1 MRNVLA
7 ITMLAATINISAAD
21 ISDKM
26 SWPIPVG
33 PIQEMTYTPEATR
46 FSLWSPKADSVQVM
60 LYESP
65 TPASTEG
72 RENRTAI
79 TLSPQ
84 SDGTWTATV
93 KGRDLK
99 GTYYTFRVKAAGMWQ
114 AETPGI
120 FAKATG
126 INGQRGYITDLHTT
140 NPKGWCSDAAPKAV
154 TQAEA
159 IIYEMHHRDFSIHPS
174 SGITNKGKF
183 LALTEQGTTVTVP
196 VSPSATV
203 PDASASGKASQMP
216 GAPNGTVSTGL
227 DHLKELGVTHVHLLP
242 SYDYG
247 SIDERTGL
255 AIGGGGRTARIS
267 YNWGYD
273 PVNYNVPEGSYS
285 TDAATPETRIRE
297 FKEMVMAMHKAG
309 LRVVLDVVYNH
320 VFDLERSPFHLTAPG
335 YFFRYKSPL
344 PASPAT
350 TATAATAATVSTEAT
365 VPGASASALIPA
377 NGSGCGNETASEM
390 PMMRKYMVESV
401 LYWMKEYHIDGFRF
415 DLMGIHDIAT
425 MNAIREAAQAID
437 PNVLIYGEGW
447 AAESPQ
453 LPEEQL
459 AMKANTS
466 QLGGIA
472 AFGDEMR
479 DGLRGSWQDDKE
491 GAFLIGRKGNEESV
505 KYGIVGA
512 VQHPGIDYSRVNYS
526 KKPWAAAPTE
536 MISYVSCHDD
546 LCLADR
552 IKITTAVQQGNTSPL
567 GVSAPRKTKGLEG
580 NLEERGLLQKLAYST
595 VLTSQGVPFIWCGD
609 EIMRDKK
616 GVHNSFASPDSIN
629 AIDWQLKS
637 RHIDVFRYIQGLIA
651 MRKAHPAF
659 RLQTADNV
667 RQHLQFLPVKRSNII
682 AWQIDGKAVGDT
694 WSDIIVILN
703 SNKKAIKQQ
712 IPSGQWTV
720 VAEGGNI
727 NTNGMRS
734 SKGGSITVPPQSA
747 TILFK

>member
-46 FSLWSPKADSVQVM
+46 FSLWSPKADSVQVV

-65 TPASTEG
+65 TPALPKG
-72 RENRTAI
+72 RESGTAI

-99 GTYYTFRVKAAGMWQ
+99 GTYYTFRVKAAGKWQ

-120 FAKATG
+120 FAKAVS
-126 INGQRGYITDLHTT
+126 INGQRGYITDLRTT

-183 LALTEQGTTVTVP
+183 LALTEQGTTATMPASPSATVP
-196 VSPSATV
+196 ASPSATV

-216 GAPNGTVSTGL
+216 GAQKGTVSTGL

-247 SIDERTGL
+247 SIDEQTGL
-255 AIGGGGRTARIS
+255 AFGGGGRTAQIS

-335 YFFRYKSPL
+335 YFFRYKNPL
-344 PASPAT
+344 PTSPT
-350 TATAATAATVSTEAT
+350 TNPAT
-365 VPGASASALIPA
+365 VPDASASGLIPA

-390 PMMRKYMVESV
+390 PMMRKFMVESV

-437 PNVLIYGEGW
+437 PNVVIYGEGW

-459 AMKANTS
+459 AMKANTA

-479 DGLRGSWQDDKE
+479 DGLRGGWQDDKE

-512 VQHPGIDYSRVNYS
+512 VQHPGIDYSQVNYS

-536 MISYVSCHDD
+536 IISYVSCHDD

-552 IKITTAVQQGNTSPL
+552 IKITTAAQQRNTSPL
-567 GVSAPRKTKGLEG
+567 GEEG
-580 NLEERGLLQKLAYST
+580 RGLLQKLAYT
-595 VLTSQGVPFIWCGD
+595 AVLTSQGVPFIWCGD

-637 RHIDVFRYIQGLIA
+637 QHIDVFRYIQGLIA

-659 RLQTADNV
+659 HMQTADNV

-712 IPSGQWTV
+712 IPSGRWTV

-727 NTNGMRS
+727 NPNGMRN

>member
-1 MRNVLA
+1 
-7 ITMLAATINISAAD
+7 
-21 ISDKM
+21 
-26 SWPIPVG
+26 
-33 PIQEMTYTPEATR
+33 
-46 FSLWSPKADSVQVM
+46 
-60 LYESP
+60 
-65 TPASTEG
+65 
-72 RENRTAI
+72 
-79 TLSPQ
+79 
-84 SDGTWTATV
+84 
-93 KGRDLK
+93 
-99 GTYYTFRVKAAGMWQ
+99 
-114 AETPGI
+114 
-120 FAKATG
+120 
-126 INGQRGYITDLHTT
+126 
-140 NPKGWCSDAAPKAV
+140 
-154 TQAEA
+154 
-159 IIYEMHHRDFSIHPS
+159 
-174 SGITNKGKF
+174 
-183 LALTEQGTTVTVP
+183 
-196 VSPSATV
+196 
-203 PDASASGKASQMP
+203 MP
-216 GAPNGTVSTGL
+216 GAQKGTVSTGL

-247 SIDERTGL
+247 SIDEQTGL
-255 AIGGGGRTARIS
+255 AFGGGGRTAQIS

-335 YFFRYKSPL
+335 YFFRYKNPL
-344 PASPAT
+344 PTSPT
-350 TATAATAATVSTEAT
+350 TNPAT
-365 VPGASASALIPA
+365 VPDASASGLIPA

-390 PMMRKYMVESV
+390 PMMRKFMVESV

-415 DLMGIHDIAT
+415 DLMGIHDITT

-437 PNVLIYGEGW
+437 PNVVIYGEGW

-459 AMKANTS
+459 AMKANTA

-479 DGLRGSWQDDKE
+479 DGLRGGWQDDKE

-512 VQHPGIDYSRVNYS
+512 VQHPGIDYSQVNYS

-536 MISYVSCHDD
+536 IISYVSCHDD

-552 IKITTAVQQGNTSPL
+552 IKITTAAQQRNTSPL
-567 GVSAPRKTKGLEG
+567 GEEG
-580 NLEERGLLQKLAYST
+580 RGLLQKLAYT
-595 VLTSQGVPFIWCGD
+595 AVLTSQGVPFIWCGD

-637 RHIDVFRYIQGLIA
+637 QHIDVFRYIQGLIA

-659 RLQTADNV
+659 HMQTADNV

-712 IPSGQWTV
+712 IPSGRWTV

-727 NTNGMRS
+727 NPNGMRN